1 LNEVVILARL
11 SGIFL
16 NIFLLLFLMT
26 QPGTAAPAQKKAGSS
41 ATSAAKTDNAASKSK
56 AESAEKKE
64 EAAAKPAGPLT
75 PEISHRILNEIRSR
89 YNVPP
94 QISISL
100 SEPKQGKTPGYDD
113 VVVTFTGG
121 THTTKHDF
129 LISKDRKTLAHL
141 ETIDISQDMMSKIDV
156 KGRPV
161 KGNPNAKITI
171 INYDDFQCP
180 FCSRLHATLFS
191 NIFKDY
197 GDKVR
202 FIYKDYPLIE
212 IHPWSIH
219 AAVDG
224 NCLGEQSSQA
234 YWDFADY
241 VHANQRTVAG
251 KSSTEAFANLD
262 NAAKEQAQKHQ
273 LDQDK
278 LQACVKKQDE
288 TAVRASMAEADKLGV
303 DSTPTLFING
313 ERFNGTVPEQELRA
327 VLDRELAESGQ
338 QPPAN
343 AKK

>member
-1 LNEVVILARL
+1 VVILARV

-16 NIFLLLFLMT
+16 NIFLLLFLIT
-26 QPGTAAPAQKKAGSS
+26 QPGAATPAQKKTGASSTSS
-41 ATSAAKTDNAASKSK
+41 ADKAASKSK
-56 AESAEKKE
+56 PDSAEKKE
-64 EAAAKPAGPLT
+64 EAAVKPAEPLT
-75 PEISHRILNEIRSR
+75 PEISHRILTEIRSR
-89 YNVPP
+89 YNVPS
-94 QISISL
+94 QISIAL

-113 VVVTFTGG
+113 VTVTFTGG

-141 ETIDISQDMMSKIDV
+141 ETIDISQDLMSKIDV

-171 INYDDFQCP
+171 VNYDDFQCP
-180 FCSRLHATLFS
+180 FCSRMHSTLFS
-191 NIFKDY
+191 NVFKDY
-197 GDKVR
+197 ADRVR
-202 FIYKDYPLIE
+202 VIYKDYPLVE
-212 IHPWSIH
+212 IHPWAIH

-224 NCLGEQSSQA
+224 NCLGEQNSQA

-241 VHANQRTVAG
+241 IHANQKLVAG

-262 NAAKEQAQKHQ
+262 AAAKEQAQKHQ

-288 TAVRASMAEADKLGV
+288 SAVRASMAEADKLGV

-313 ERFNGTVPEQELRA
+313 ERFTGVIPEQELRA
-327 VLDRELAESGQ
+327 VLDRELAENGQQ